1 MSRVLF
7 ITSDYPENGKG
18 NLYYDLV
25 SEFVYNDNTVDV
37 IVPQERKYKKKNIML
52 KSNNLTVLRVRY
64 LNFRG
69 KVSVIEKG
77 IATLIQG
84 YFYKWIIKKYFKNKY
99 DIVICATLPISYRPV
114 FQYVKKKYNT
124 YTYLLHKDIFP
135 QSAIDLGIL
144 KHKSVT
150 YKFFRRMESR
160 LYDKSDKIGVMS
172 KKNIE
177 YLLLNNPR
185 QSIEKFEICVNSIIP
200 KAVHEITK
208 LKESREIT
216 REKYH
221 LPVKD
226 VIFIYGGNIS
236 RAQGIQFIYS
246 LLPEFSKLIGA
257 HLLFVGSGNEFDNL
271 KNNIIENK
279 YENIT
284 IISKVEKSE
293 FDLIVSTCDVGLVFL
308 DHKFTIANIPS
319 RSLTHMEFRQPIIA
333 ATDEYTDFREFI
345 VHNNIGLWSPSND
358 VSAFIE
364 NVKKYMNDN
373 SLIEKHGDNARVYL
387 ENNMNTKISYLTIM
401 KNLHKVGNL
410 HEE

>member
-7 ITSDYPENGKG
+7 ITSDYPEDGKG

-25 SEFVYNDNTVDV
+25 SEFVYNDNIVDV
-37 IVPQERKYKKKNIML
+37 IVPQERKYKKKNTML
-52 KSNNLTVLRVRY
+52 KSNNLTVFRVRY

-77 IATLIQG
+77 IATIIQG
-84 YFYKWIIKKYFKNKY
+84 HFYKWIVKKYFNNKY

-114 FQYVKKKYNT
+114 FQYVKKKHKT

-144 KHKSVT
+144 KHKSIL

-172 KKNIE
+172 KKNID
-177 YLLLNNPR
+177 YLVLNNPR
-185 QSIEKFEICVNSIIP
+185 LPINKFEICVNSIIP
-200 KAVHEITK
+200 KAVHEIAT
-208 LKESREIT
+208 LIESRKTT
-216 REKYH
+216 RKKYH
-221 LPVKD
+221 LPIED
-226 VIFIYGGNIS
+226 TIFIYGGNIS

-246 LLPEFSKLIGA
+246 VLPEFSKMIGA

-279 YENIT
+279 YENVT

-293 FDLIVSTCDVGLVFL
+293 FDMIVSACDVGLVFL
-308 DHKFTIANIPS
+308 DYKFTIANIPS

-333 ATDEYTDFREFI
+333 ATDEYTDFRDFI
-345 VHNNIGLWSPSND
+345 IYNNIGLWSPSND
-358 VSAFIE
+358 VSAFLE
-364 NVKKYMNDN
+364 NVKKYIENK
-373 SLIEKHGDNARVYL
+373 SLIKEQGENARAYL
-387 ENNMNTKISYLTIM
+387 EKNMNTKISYLTIM